1 MFRNNLINALTVLF
15 VILIYTVTPIIKWIL
30 NAATSQVWGI
40 FLIILIGVI
49 AWLIGYFIIGI
60 IVMPFIEYKNP
71 VHYNYKTR
79 AVRMGDGVT
88 KYCAIVQTEFL
99 GYSRYIVKS
108 KRHDWFTGR
117 DEYSIFDEEYVIEY
131 CSLEDRKKIY
141 YDTEAEALFA
151 IKEFKQKVEA
161 EYRSKKS
168 YKQKQKHEERKMR
181 EVSSKTTT
189 IKFENNNG

>member
-1 MFRNNLINALTVLF
+1 MFRNNLINALAALTVFMVLVSTSMVDAIHKTVVNPFMQIF
-15 VILIYTVTPIIKWIL
+15 VIIL
-30 NAATSQVWGI
+30 AGVAIWLAGY
-40 FLIILIGVI
+40 LIIGLIVSP
-49 AWLIGYFIIGI
+49 LVKYR
-60 IVMPFIEYKNP
+60 NP

-79 AVRMGDGVT
+79 TVRMGDGVT
-88 KYCAIVQTEFL
+88 KYCALVQTEFL

-117 DEYSIFDEEYVIEY
+117 DEYSIFDEEYVLEY

-151 IKEFKQKVEA
+151 IKEFKQKAEA

-189 IKFENNNG
+189 VKFENNNG